1 VNKVILNVFEA
12 NKKGQKNL
20 AQNSKDF
27 ALEKKVQQITQN
39 ADNLS
44 KVFRELYSGLN
55 WIKVFESLSELD
67 DSMLIYYH

>member
-20 AQNSKDF
+20 VQNSKDF